1 MFWPGSADAIG
12 TGQAVDQPATQVS
25 IEVVSWKAVS
35 YADLVLDDP
44 ELASCFQ
51 LSPGWWSAVTAPVEL
66 PTSGALTPAVAK
78 QAAGAGGPVLPA
90 SLRVVVASAEV
101 GAPAAIA
108 YERTVLV
115 LTPKAPGFLNA
126 IAPVATQALLAAAA
140 RPAAPDSRAS
150 ELLLA
155 FGEAL
160 ARAGSYSLATL
171 PPTLRPVHD
180 WLDRKDAGSVLA
192 TLAATLLDSETPLQ
206 SRYARLARIA
216 QPDGA
221 SPDLAHAASFLLEA
235 FGDPARARREP
246 VELLMAWRNAKGDA
260 FPPLPPAL
268 RRALAE
274 PLRAGLPDEPTQAET
289 DLLGTAVMRRL
300 LAAETL
306 PPPPPAGTDVPTDLR
321 HAAAAILRGRGTP
334 GACDWLPQ
342 PLPRGLRT
350 NCRTE
355 GESGGFL
362 FARPLPAGG
371 SEIVARAVTGEEAAF
386 LRWPRLV
393 LYPLVLTARGEML
406 FVDPQG
412 IWSLALGADGP
423 ARLIAA
429 GSFRHLVASRDGTY
443 VAAARW
449 PEGKVVLL
457 GARGGTRELAIEGR
471 GGVTWADEEVVLASD
486 GNRMNMASIDGEV
499 APWPASQPCTR
510 SLATLSGTIL
520 AAVGPPCEPAL
531 LRLSQADGTA
541 TRLFKLG
548 RELIGLALLPD
559 GSLVFGD
566 AEGLWRWSGAETADR
581 LGSGLTPGPG

>member
-1 MFWPGSADAIG
+1 M
-12 TGQAVDQPATQVS
+12 GQAVDKPAMLVS
-25 IEVVSWKAVS
+25 LEVVSWKTSS

-44 ELASCFQ
+44 ELAACFQ
-51 LSPGWWSAVTAPVEL
+51 LSPGWWSAVAAPVEV
-66 PTSGALTPAVAK
+66 PTSEALSADIGK
-78 QAAGAGGPVLPA
+78 QTAGVGGLSLPP
-90 SLRVVVASAEV
+90 SLRVVVASAEIS
-101 GAPAAIA
+101 APAAIA

-115 LTPKAPGFLNA
+115 LTPKAPGFTNS

-140 RPAAPDSRAS
+140 RPAPPDARVS

-180 WLDRKDAGSVLA
+180 WLDRKDAGSALA
-192 TLAATLLDSETPLQ
+192 TLASAVLDSKTPIQ
-206 SRYARLARIA
+206 SRYARLVRIG
-216 QPDGA
+216 QPEGA

-235 FGDPARARREP
+235 FGDTARARREP
-246 VELLMAWRNAKGDA
+246 VELLLAWRNAKTND

-274 PLRAGLPDEPTQAET
+274 PLQAGLPEEPTQAET
-289 DLLGTAVMRRL
+289 DLLAAAVLRRL
-300 LAAETL
+300 LAGETL
-306 PPPPPAGTDVPTDLR
+306 PPPPPAGTDVPADLR
-321 HAAAAILRGRGTP
+321 YAAAAILRGKGAP
-334 GACDWLPQ
+334 GACNWLPQ

-355 GESGGFL
+355 GEAGGFL
-362 FARPLPAGG
+362 FARPLPTGG
-371 SEIVARAVTGEEAAF
+371 SEIVACAVTGEEAPF
-386 LRWPRLV
+386 LRWPRPV
-393 LYPLVLTARGEML
+393 LYPLVLAARGEVL
-406 FVDPQG
+406 FVDPEG
-412 IWSLALGADGP
+412 IRSVALGAEGP
-423 ARLIAA
+423 VRLIAA
-429 GSFRHLVASRDGTY
+429 GNFRHLVASRDGTY

-457 GARGGTRELAIEGR
+457 GARGGTRELAIDGR

-486 GNRMNMASIDGEV
+486 GNRMNMASVDGEV